1 MRCLSFELRAF
12 NRVKSFR
19 VSHLLSM
26 LKSRLLS
33 DKNNITNRLYSF
45 RGSVTLEQ
53 VRQAFLSVDP
63 VMTEAIC
70 NAYLQR
76 GFGVPTDNIS
86 TNLSIKKDDLLA
98 NLRGGSIR
106 RVGERKS

>member
-1 MRCLSFELRAF
+1 
-12 NRVKSFR
+12 
-19 VSHLLSM
+19 
-26 LKSRLLS
+26 
-33 DKNNITNRLYSF
+33 
-45 RGSVTLEQ
+45 
-53 VRQAFLSVDP
+53 
-63 VMTEAIC
+63 MTEAIC